1 MRYIITTFCLLFCA
15 FKVAALDHQK
25 GSAYH
30 AKKQNFNIGDI
41 YTFQENDTWQTLK
54 VLDTHSDE
62 GNSTTV
68 HVLIYQPST
77 VKPTLKSLR
86 TTPIITYHA
95 PLSHELFTSDWQYIG
110 SSTPLSA
117 ELKPYIN
124 YLKHNNFT
132 KYAAATGQ
140 KVEDLIFRANT
151 QYTKGYALSQAAQY
165 EQAIEAYTQAIKIFP
180 LHHEAIDN
188 IGFAYMDMGEFEK
201 AIEYFDHSLSVYPQ
215 GVTALYYKGMSYIN
229 LEDINNAIETF
240 KLGIESFP
248 QQKQAFEE
256 MYHSLLELIH

>member
-1 MRYIITTFCLLFCA
+1 MRYIITTFCLLFSA
-15 FKVAALDHQK
+15 FNASALESHES
-25 GSAYH
+25 SAYYT
-30 AKKQNFNIGDI
+30 KKQNVNIGDV
-41 YTFQENDTWQTLK
+41 YTFQEHGSWQTLK

-62 GNSTTV
+62 VNSTTV
-68 HVLIYQPST
+68 HVLIYRPRAE
-77 VKPTLKSLR
+77 KPTLKSLR
-86 TTPIITYHA
+86 TMSIMTYHA
-95 PLSHELFTSDWQYIG
+95 PLSHELFTSDWLYIG
-110 SSTPLSA
+110 NSTPLST

-124 YLKHNNFT
+124 YLKHNNFK

-140 KVEDLIFRANT
+140 KVDDLIFRANT

-180 LHHEAIDN
+180 LYYEAIDN

-201 AIEYFDHSLSVYPQ
+201 AIEYFDRSLSVYPQ

-240 KLGIESFP
+240 KLGIETFP
-248 QQKQAFEE
+248 KQRQAFEE
-256 MYHSLLELIH
+256 MYHSLVELTH